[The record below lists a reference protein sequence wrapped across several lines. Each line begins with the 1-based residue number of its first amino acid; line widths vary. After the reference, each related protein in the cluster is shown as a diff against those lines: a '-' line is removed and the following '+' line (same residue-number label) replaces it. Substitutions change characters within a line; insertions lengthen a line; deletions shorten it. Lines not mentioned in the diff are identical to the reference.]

1 MEVGKSLKEKTI
13 TGLFWSFT
21 DQFASQGIQF
31 FVLLILARLV
41 SPEDFGL
48 IGMVSIFIVI
58 SNTLIDCG
66 LTQAL
71 IRERKVSQEEY
82 STIFFFNFVMASLLF
97 IILYL
102 IAPLVSTFFHDFRLV
117 TILRVLSIG
126 LLINSLGIIQ
136 RVILIRNINFRTQTK
151 INFSAA
157 LCAGIIAIIFSLF
170 GFGVWSI
177 IIQSLIFQL
186 AQTILL
192 WKCNKWIPTW
202 TFSYQSLQKFFWF
215 GNKLLISNLIDT
227 LYNNCYSIIIGRLY
241 PAAQLG
247 YYTNASKLGD
257 VIINSTTS
265 SLQRVTY
272 PVLSTIQDEEK
283 LLSEGFQKII
293 RITAY
298 IMFPLMCGMIVI
310 SDSLIP
316 LLLGPQWNDAIIYFQ
331 LIAFAGMIYPLHAV
345 NLNIL
350 QVKGRSDLFLK
361 LEVIKKILLTL
372 LIAISLSFSL
382 GILGLLGAAI
392 LSSYISLF
400 INAYYSAKEISYSI
414 WKQLKDIL
422 PLFLLS
428 IFMGS
433 FVFFIGVISPGNL
446 IIKLIFQVISGCLL
460 YASIGW
466 MFKMKEFIV
475 IYSLLFQLFNKVSRQ
490 NFKSKGA

>member
-1 MEVGKSLKEKTI
+1 
-13 TGLFWSFT
+13 
-21 DQFASQGIQF
+21 
-31 FVLLILARLV
+31 
-41 SPEDFGL
+41 
-48 IGMVSIFIVI
+48 
-58 SNTLIDCG
+58 
-66 LTQAL
+66 
-71 IRERKVSQEEY
+71 
-82 STIFFFNFVMASLLF
+82 
-97 IILYL
+97 
-102 IAPLVSTFFHDFRLV
+102 
-117 TILRVLSIG
+117 
-126 LLINSLGIIQ
+126 
-136 RVILIRNINFRTQTK
+136 
-151 INFSAA
+151 
-157 LCAGIIAIIFSLF
+157 
-170 GFGVWSI
+170 
-177 IIQSLIFQL
+177 
-186 AQTILL
+186 
-192 WKCNKWIPTW
+192 
-202 TFSYQSLQKFFWF
+202 
-215 GNKLLISNLIDT
+215 
-227 LYNNCYSIIIGRLY
+227 
-241 PAAQLG
+241 
-247 YYTNASKLGD
+247 
-257 VIINSTTS
+257 
-265 SLQRVTY
+265 
-272 PVLSTIQDEEK
+272 
-283 LLSEGFQKII
+283 
-293 RITAY
+293 
-298 IMFPLMCGMIVI
+298 MFPLMCGMIVI

-361 LEVIKKILLTL
+361 LEVIKKILLTI